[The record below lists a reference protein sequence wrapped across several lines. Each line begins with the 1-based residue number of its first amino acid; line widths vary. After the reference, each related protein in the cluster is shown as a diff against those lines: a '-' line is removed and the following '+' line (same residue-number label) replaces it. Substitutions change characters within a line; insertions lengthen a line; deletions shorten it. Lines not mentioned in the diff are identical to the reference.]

1 MSTDWGPLRNKEFC
15 LQTAFET
22 QGCNISSPLGLPL
35 TLHRFQ
41 IGQHLQLPDAGADW
55 GQKEKRAA
63 EDEVVGWHHQLSGHE
78 SEQAPGD
85 GEGQEAWHAAV
96 HGVAESDT
104 TEWLHANSYIRGFPS
119 GSVVKKKGDAG
130 LIPGLRRP
138 PRRRKCR
145 PTPVFLPGKSHGQS
159 SPVGYSPWGH
169 RVRHDF
175 NNNDNSDIKSLK
187 WHQSLK

>member
-1 MSTDWGPLRNKEFC
+1 MSIDWGPLRNKEFC

-119 GSVVKKKGDAG
+119 GSVVKKKETRVWSLGWEDP
-130 LIPGLRRP
+130 PGGGNVDPLQYSCLGNPMDRAAP
-138 PRRRKCR
+138 WA
-145 PTPVFLPGKSHGQS
+145 TVHG
-159 SPVGYSPWGH
+159 VTE
-169 RVRHDF
+169 
-175 NNNDNSDIKSLK
+175 SDTTSTTMTTVTLN
-187 WHQSLK
+187 L